1 MRIVSWNVN
10 GIRAV
15 ARKGFF
21 EWLEQTRPDVLCVQE
36 TKADPAAL
44 GDDILVPL
52 GYHSY
57 WAVAD
62 KKGYS
67 GVATFCREEPRA
79 HRIGLGIP
87 PFDSEGRVVVT
98 DLGAFE
104 LYNVYFPNRGRG
116 PERVAYKIEFY
127 EAFLNQ
133 VHERMAAGK
142 PVIFCGDVNTAHQEI
157 DLARPKENSK
167 VSGFLP
173 GGARLPGSLAGSG
186 LGRHVPAFLSRCT
199 RCVYI
204 LGPAIQ
210 RTGSQCRLAD
220 RLLLFEAGAHV
231 GRPGGWH
238 HARYHGLRS
247 LPHLAR
253 DRRVGPAGL
262 SRSGGS
268 GKL

>member
-67 GVATFCREEPRA
+67 GVATFCRGEPRA

-87 PFDSEGRVVVT
+87 RFDSEGRVVVT

-104 LYNVYFPNRGRG
+104 LYNVYFPNGGRG

-133 VHERMAAGK
+133 VHERIAAGK

-173 GGARLPGSLAGSG
+173 EERACLDHWLAQGWVDTY
-186 LGRHVPAFLSRCT
+186 RHFYP
-199 RCVYI
+199 
-204 LGPAIQ
+204 
-210 RTGSQCRLAD
+210 D
-220 RLLLFEAGAHV
+220 
-231 GRPGGWH
+231 
-238 HARYHGLRS
+238 
-247 LPHLAR
+247 AR
-253 DRRVGPAGL
+253 DAYTYWDQRFNARARNVGWRIDYFFLKQEHMSAVQGVGITPDIM
-262 SRSGGS
+262 GS
-268 GKL
+268 DHCPIWLEIDESALRA